1 MTKAPAVARPDGGDR
16 RRRYRRLGKSS
27 PAPRWPAS
35 GIATFPPVTGV
46 AADAMYFCGLGP
58 IAEVKRCQYARHG
71 AGLLTPEAETETRF
85 TAADTSSGGRS
96 SRTATCG
103 PRRSARCIRPL
114 TAACRG
120 GLRGAQGPR
129 LTASDLH
136 ELKMAMAAAH
146 LDAGGTSEAFVAA
159 RRRYEAAKAARRSGF
174 LRPKS
179 PRCPGF

>member
-103 PRRSARCIRPL
+103 PRGSARCIRPL

-120 GLRGAQGPR
+120 GLRGARQHTDRHRSARAQDGHGCC
-129 LTASDLH
+129 AC
-136 ELKMAMAAAH
+136 
-146 LDAGGTSEAFVAA
+146 
-159 RRRYEAAKAARRSGF
+159 RRRRHQRGIRS
-174 LRPKS
+174 RS
-179 PRCPGF
+179 QAV